1 MKDDKCNKL
10 FRIFWTNF
18 LTFIIFKG
26 LAAIVSAQNDPSQ
39 GGLFSTPKP
48 YVDPDEYVQPE
59 NKQDQF
65 DWKLTKVS
73 DHFFA
78 DSWLLCCK
86 HMLIIV

>member
-1 MKDDKCNKL
+1 MFRTLRTKL
-10 FRIFWTNF
+10 LIC
-18 LTFIIFKG
+18 IVFKG
-26 LAAIVSAQNDPSQ
+26 LAAIVSAQNDPSV

-73 DHFFA
+73 DFFFA
-78 DSWLLCCK
+78 DS
-86 HMLIIV
+86 